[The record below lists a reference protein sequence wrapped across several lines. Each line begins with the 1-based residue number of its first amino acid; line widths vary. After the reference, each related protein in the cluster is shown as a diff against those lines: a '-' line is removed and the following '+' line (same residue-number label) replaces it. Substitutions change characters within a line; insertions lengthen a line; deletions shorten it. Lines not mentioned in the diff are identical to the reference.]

1 MNFDFA
7 NPEFLWALLL
17 LPVLALL
24 RSAAGKNAAVSFSS
38 VAVVGEAAK
47 KSRAKAGTVR
57 FLLTLISLALLI
69 VALARPR
76 QGQGYV
82 EREESGIDIMLT
94 IDLSGS
100 MAGLDLTEDP
110 DRPMTRIDA
119 VKKVIDEFI
128 RNRPDDRIGMTAFA
142 ANAFLVSPMTLNHDW
157 LLKNQQRLDIGAI
170 DPDRT
175 AIGSAIGQSV
185 NKLRALK
192 NSKSKVIILL
202 TDGENN
208 AGKIT
213 PLAAAEAAATFDIKI
228 YTIYVGNEGRVPAAA
243 LDENKKV
250 IRDRYGNPVHSGL
263 YTIGEGDTTTLQKIA
278 EITGGKFYRVRTL
291 DQLKEVYRE
300 IDKLE
305 KTPVKLRNF
314 TSYIELFQYFAATAL
329 AVLALKLALSN
340 TRYRILP

>member
-1 MNFDFA
+1 MNIDFA

-119 VKKVIDEFI
+119 VKKLQKAGGATE
-128 RNRPDDRIGMTAFA
+128 DD
-142 ANAFLVSPMTLNHDW
+142 
-157 LLKNQQRLDIGAI
+157 LKKFEKEIQTITDKSIAE
-170 DPDRT
+170 
-175 AIGSAIGQSV
+175 V
-185 NKLRALK
+185 NTML
-192 NSKSKVIILL
+192 
-202 TDGENN
+202 
-208 AGKIT
+208 
-213 PLAAAEAAATFDIKI
+213 
-228 YTIYVGNEGRVPAAA
+228 
-243 LDENKKV
+243 ENKEADLKKV
-250 IRDRYGNPVHSGL
+250 
-263 YTIGEGDTTTLQKIA
+263 
-278 EITGGKFYRVRTL
+278 
-291 DQLKEVYRE
+291 
-300 IDKLE
+300 
-305 KTPVKLRNF
+305 
-314 TSYIELFQYFAATAL
+314 
-329 AVLALKLALSN
+329 
-340 TRYRILP
+340 

>member
-110 DRPMTRIDA
+110 DRPMHDCI
-119 VKKVIDEFI
+119 FH
-128 RNRPDDRIGMTAFA
+128 RNI
-142 ANAFLVSPMTLNHDW
+142 
-157 LLKNQQRLDIGAI
+157 
-170 DPDRT
+170 
-175 AIGSAIGQSV
+175 
-185 NKLRALK
+185 
-192 NSKSKVIILL
+192 
-202 TDGENN
+202 
-208 AGKIT
+208 
-213 PLAAAEAAATFDIKI
+213 
-228 YTIYVGNEGRVPAAA
+228 PA
-243 LDENKKV
+243 
-250 IRDRYGNPVHSGL
+250 
-263 YTIGEGDTTTLQKIA
+263 Q
-278 EITGGKFYRVRTL
+278 
-291 DQLKEVYRE
+291 
-300 IDKLE
+300 
-305 KTPVKLRNF
+305 
-314 TSYIELFQYFAATAL
+314 
-329 AVLALKLALSN
+329 
-340 TRYRILP
+340 